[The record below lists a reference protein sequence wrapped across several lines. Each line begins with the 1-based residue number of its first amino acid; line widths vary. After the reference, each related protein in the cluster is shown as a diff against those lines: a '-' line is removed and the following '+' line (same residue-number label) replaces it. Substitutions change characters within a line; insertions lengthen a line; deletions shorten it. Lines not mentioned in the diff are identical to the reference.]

1 MFKFSRWKFRL
12 SVAVWL
18 FPVFALIL
26 TAWLALDYWRERGAL
41 VEIRFPDAANIEAQ
55 KTMIKYRG
63 INVGRVE
70 EVELSGDQRQVVVR
84 ARMQRSAHNLVV
96 EGTSFQ
102 VIEPQVGLGGI
113 SGLDTLF
120 KGVYIDLTPG
130 PKDAPLAQKFTGR
143 QITASPFASGFL
155 FTLRSK
161 YMESIGDGDPVIYRG
176 LKIGQVIS
184 VRLDEQARF
193 VEARIRVPKTYARLV
208 RENTQFWFKRA
219 VQADV
224 GLLGASVQI
233 SSMESLM
240 KGGVQMATPEP
251 AGKIAA
257 PGAKFNL
264 LDVEPKGWREW
275 SPNLASGQSVA
286 RAQ

>member
-18 FPVFALIL
+18 FPLFALVL
-26 TAWLALDYWRERGAL
+26 TAWLALDYWREQGAL

-70 EVELSGDQRQVVVR
+70 QVELSDDQRQVIVR
-84 ARMQRSAHNLVV
+84 ARMQRAAHGLVV

-102 VIEPQVGLGGI
+102 VIEPQVGLAGI

-120 KGVYIDLTPG
+120 KGVYIDLKPG
-130 PKDAPLAQKFTGR
+130 PKDAPMAKNFTGR
-143 QITASPFASGFL
+143 QISASPFASGFL

-176 LKIGQVIS
+176 LKIGQVVS
-184 VRLDEQARF
+184 VKLDDQARF
-193 VEARIRVPKTYARLV
+193 VEARIRIPKMYARLV
-208 RENTQFWFKRA
+208 RDNSHFWVKRA

-240 KGGVQMATPEP
+240 KGGVQMATPDP
-251 AGKIAA
+251 AGKIAS
-257 PGAKFNL
+257 PGSKFNL
-264 LDVEPKGWREW
+264 ADVEPKGWREW
-275 SPNLASGQSVA
+275 SPNLANGQSVA
-286 RAQ
+286 SAQ